1 MTTLSTEKRIYTVYF
16 YCNLLTLVS
25 NQDIFR
31 ELIIEKQLNLNK
43 INGSYLITNP
53 THLLALK
60 ASANTALVRQVN
72 YTSIKVFLN
81 SLEKKKI
88 TDISLP
94 SKMEGE
100 FLKLYLK
107 KFQYLYKQY
116 FVTRVGNANNDLS
129 SKELNK
135 LAIKSLLFFIGV

>member
-31 ELIIEKQLNLNK
+31 ELTIEKQLNLNK
-43 INGSYLITNP
+43 INGGYLITNP

-88 TDISLP
+88 TDMSLP

>member
-1 MTTLSTEKRIYTVYF
+1 MTTLSTEKSIYTVYF

-43 INGSYLITNP
+43 INGGYLITNP

-60 ASANTALVRQVN
+60 ASANTALLRQVN
-72 YTSIKVFLN
+72 YTSLKVFLN
-81 SLEKKKI
+81 SLEKKKK
-88 TDISLP
+88 TDISPP
-94 SKMEGE
+94 SQIECE

-116 FVTRVGNANNDLS
+116 FVTRVGNANIDLS
-129 SKELNK
+129 SKELNR

>member
-1 MTTLSTEKRIYTVYF
+1 MTTLSTEKSIYTVYF

-43 INGSYLITNP
+43 INGGYLITNP

-72 YTSIKVFLN
+72 YTSLKVFLN
-81 SLEKKKI
+81 SLEKKKN
-88 TDISLP
+88 TDISPP
-94 SKMEGE
+94 SKIECE

-116 FVTRVGNANNDLS
+116 FVTRVGNANIDLS

>member
-31 ELIIEKQLNLNK
+31 ELTIEKQLNLNK
-43 INGSYLITNP
+43 INGGYLITNP
-53 THLLALK
+53 TYLLALK

-81 SLEKKKI
+81 SLEKKKN

-94 SKMEGE
+94 SKIECE

-116 FVTRVGNANNDLS
+116 FVTRVGNANIDLS

>member
-31 ELIIEKQLNLNK
+31 ELTIEKQLNLNK
-43 INGSYLITNP
+43 INGGYLITNP
-53 THLLALK
+53 TYLLALK

-81 SLEKKKI
+81 SLEKKKN

-94 SKMEGE
+94 SKIECE

>member
-31 ELIIEKQLNLNK
+31 ELTIEKQLNLNK
-43 INGSYLITNP
+43 INGGYLITNP

-81 SLEKKKI
+81 SLEKKKN

-94 SKMEGE
+94 SKIECE